1 MGADSSS
8 ERPIWQLVTAPGSD
22 AQPSRLARLSG
33 VLVGFVAD
41 GRAWVWLAAPDG
53 SLTPV
58 AWPRGYRARLDPLEL
73 LDAEGRCVARG
84 GDVVRTA
91 GGYTGAGVPHL
102 DAFARMGVD
111 GVFTAGGRPAVV
123 THTGIGADRG
133 L

>member
-1 MGADSSS
+1 M
-8 ERPIWQLVTAPGSD
+8 PLVTAPGSD
-22 AQPSRLARLSG
+22 AQPTRLARLSG

-58 AWPRGYRARLDPLEL
+58 AWPRGYCARLDPLEL
-73 LDAEGRCVARG
+73 LDAEERCVARG

-91 GGYTGAGVPHL
+91 GGYTDAGAPHL
-102 DAFARMGVD
+102 AAFERLGVG
-111 GVFTAGGRPAVV
+111 GVFTAGGRPVV
-123 THTGIGADRG
+123 IEPASIGADHG